1 MRERW
6 SISIPAIATLRTS
19 HTENLQIS
27 IEQIPT
33 ESGFLRLPIPQV
45 GIDELQP
52 RSIGVGQSRHARDKE
67 LL

>member
-6 SISIPAIATLRTS
+6 SIHSGDRDPLRTS